1 MRIMGLK
8 SPDRADALL
17 GCIVCGPEM
26 NGAITGQAITR
37 TKLTPFSAPIVG
49 GFNKF

>member
-1 MRIMGLK
+1 MGLK

-26 NGAITGQAITR
+26 NGAITAQAITR
-37 TKLTPFSAPIVG
+37 VGRTPFTAPIVA